1 MDIRQAAVVA
11 LAGVLAFLYL
21 SIIGQHMASI
31 AVMIILIIGM
41 TIYMTKLSK
50 KFGDIPDLTAKLSPD
65 AKSVIIRNSG
75 NTSAV
80 QVHAALVPLDI
91 EYDITEIPT
100 DEEHTYPL
108 DKMVNEA
115 KAYITWKDSEGHD
128 FSHESVI
135 SALGKGEDDLLKPM
149 FPMFDIKSK

>member
-1 MDIRQAAVVA
+1 MDIRQAALAA
-11 LAGVLAFLYL
+11 LAGVALFIYLAF
-21 SIIGQHMASI
+21 IGQFPASI

-41 TIYMTKLSK
+41 TIFMTRLSK
-50 KFGDIPDLTAKLSPD
+50 KFGDIPELTARLSPD

-91 EYDITEIPT
+91 EYDIAEVPA

-108 DKMVNEA
+108 EKMISEA
-115 KAYITWKDSEGHD
+115 KVFITWKDTEGQD
-128 FSHESVI
+128 FSHESAI
-135 SALGKGEDDLLKPM
+135 SALGGGEDDLLKPM
-149 FPMFDIKSK
+149 FPMFDIKK

>member
-149 FPMFDIKSK
+149 FPMFDLK